1 MMKGVKWLLPAAAA
15 LGMAAAAPA
24 RAVDVKAGNWD
35 LSLTGN
41 VNAFATY
48 TRCGVGGPGGPNAD
62 VILSHACTKVE
73 GAPNTFAIESGL
85 LPSAF
90 VFTAKTRAYDLDVS
104 ATIGLYP
111 GLHVSDTGTGQ
122 NKVGGTGNV
131 AAGSDFNFAMDVRQ
145 NFITFGDKS
154 WGTIKL
160 GKDLGLFGADAILS
174 DMTLLGVGSGTAG
187 NPLRNHNVT
196 LGHIGTGYL
205 YADWIP
211 QIAYIS
217 PSFGGAQLSVAVI
230 EAFGMGYEGL
240 GVGTNRT
247 ETPGVQ
253 GKLTYDFAG
262 PYAGRVWAGG
272 MYQNTKHDST
282 QDTPATTTFPSL
294 DSYAGELGAKV
305 NVQGLGALVYGY
317 AGKGVGTTQFG
328 LGATGGLNAAGDKID
343 GRTSFGGYAQVTYQ
357 IPGTKLRPG
366 VSWGMSYLN
375 QEAGDPDTLVHWNG
389 MGTAA
394 LFYALT
400 DTLTLV
406 AEFDHLR
413 SRNWQGG
420 TAKSNS
426 AALGAIMF
434 F

>member
-1 MMKGVKWLLPAAAA
+1 MKKCVKGLLAAAA
-15 LGMAAAAPA
+15 MLGAVAAAPA
-24 RAVDVKAGNWD
+24 LAVDVKAGSWD
-35 LSLTGN
+35 LSFTGN

-48 TRCGVGGPGGPNAD
+48 TRCGVGDAGAF
-62 VILSHACTKVE
+62 ILSHACSKVD

-85 LPSAF
+85 LPSAL
-90 VFTAKTRAYDLDVS
+90 VFSAKTRAYGLDVS

-131 AAGSDFNFAMDVRQ
+131 ANQAGFNFALDVRQ
-145 NFITFGDKS
+145 NFVTFGDKS

-211 QIAYIS
+211 QIAYIT
-217 PSFGGAQLSVAVI
+217 PSYSGLQLTVAAI
-230 EAFGMGYEGL
+230 ETFGMGYEGL
-240 GVGTNRT
+240 GVVTNRT

-253 GKLTYDFAG
+253 AKVTYDFAG

-282 QDTPATTTFPSL
+282 QDPVPSTTFPSL
-294 DSYAGELGAKV
+294 DSYAGELGIKGNAG
-305 NVQGLGALVYGY
+305 GLGAVIYGY
-317 AGKGVGTTQFG
+317 AAKGMGTTQIG
-328 LGATGGLNAAGDKID
+328 LGATGGLNAAGDSIE
-343 GRTSFGGYAQVTYQ
+343 GRKSYGGYAQVTYQ

-366 VSWGMSYLN
+366 VSWGMSFLD
-375 QEAGDPDTLVHWNG
+375 QEAGDPDALVHWNG
-389 MGTAA
+389 QATAA

-400 DTLTLV
+400 DTFTLV
-406 AEFDHLR
+406 GEFDHQR
-413 SRNWQGG
+413 SRNWNGL

-426 AALGAIMF
+426 FALGAIMF

>member
-1 MMKGVKWLLPAAAA
+1 MKGVKWLLPAAAA
-15 LGMAAAAPA
+15 LGMVAAAPA
-24 RAVDVKAGNWD
+24 HAVDVKAGNWD

-48 TRCGVGGPGGPNAD
+48 TRCGVAND
-62 VILSHACTKVE
+62 NVILSHACTKVD

-90 VFTAKTRAYDLDVS
+90 VFTAKTRAYNLDVS

-131 AAGSDFNFAMDVRQ
+131 AGGKDFDFAMDVRQ

-196 LGHIGTGYL
+196 LGHIGTGYI

-217 PSFGGAQLSVAVI
+217 PSYSGLQLSVAAI

-240 GVGTNRT
+240 GLVTTKT

-253 GKLTYDFAG
+253 AKVTYDFAG

-272 MYQNTKHDST
+272 MYQNTKVDST
-282 QDTPATTTFPSL
+282 LTGAPAGFPSL
-294 DSYAGELGAKV
+294 DTYAGELGAKV
-305 NVQGLGALVYGY
+305 NVQGLGALAYGY
-317 AGKGVGTTQFG
+317 AGKGIGTTQIG
-328 LGATGGLNAAGDKID
+328 LAAAGGLNTAGDKVE
-343 GRTSFGGYAQVTYQ
+343 GRTSYGGYVQLTYQ
-357 IPGTKLRPG
+357 IPNTKLRPG

-375 QEAGDPDTLVHWNG
+375 QERGDAAALVHWNG

-400 DTLTLV
+400 DTFTLV
-406 AEFDHLR
+406 AEYDHQR
-413 SRNWQGG
+413 SRNWSGG

-426 AALGAIMF
+426 FALGGIMF